1 MDHKNQYRERERIL
15 LEFLSAYDHD
25 GMQRIF
31 FCAGVKRMD
40 NELDEV

>member
-1 MDHKNQYRERERIL
+1 MKSPNTSAMREQIL

-31 FCAGVKRMD
+31 FCAGVRK
-40 NELDEV
+40 NLENTDEE

>member
-1 MDHKNQYRERERIL
+1 MDYKNQHRERERIL

-31 FCAGVKRMD
+31 FCAGVRRTDSEMD
-40 NELDEV
+40 EL

>member
-1 MDHKNQYRERERIL
+1 MGYKNQSQNRERIL

-31 FCAGVKRMD
+31 FCTGIKR
-40 NELDEV
+40 ELEQTDEE